1 MDKSTHDEREYDIY
15 LMNYTSKKTIRL
27 TDSWKTE
34 QGPVIVKTKK
44 LRAIKKPGVVKFRV
58 FSFAEILFFP
68 GKNYFHC
75 LIFFTT
81 NRCHKHF

>member
-1 MDKSTHDEREYDIY
+1 
-15 LMNYTSKKTIRL
+15 MNRQDNESITTKQANTKL
-27 TDSWKTE
+27 PNDGWKTE

-68 GKNYFHC
+68 GKNDFH
-75 LIFFTT
+75 
-81 NRCHKHF
+81 